1 MNKYKFMSLLLM
13 TFLMLSFNNIDC
25 DVKAAVQ
32 TPERVATNNV
42 TTVSPLSIVANPDK
56 FLNKT
61 VTFTGDFVAFT
72 SLGLD
77 YKPAFRDGAKYIGML
92 IKRDDVKNHVIPL
105 SELKMFVLREE
116 AEKHT
121 DIEQGDK
128 VKITGKVFSTALG
141 DPWFDITSF
150 EVLTKKENKAEKK

>member
-32 TPERVATNNV
+32 TPERVATSNV
-42 TTVSPLSIVANPDK
+42 ITVLPLSIVASPDK

-77 YKPAFRDGAKYIGML
+77 YKPAFRDGTKYIGML

>member
-13 TFLMLSFNNIDC
+13 TFLMLSFCNIDC

-32 TPERVATNNV
+32 TPERVATSNV
-42 TTVSPLSIVANPDK
+42 ITVSPLSIVANPDK

-77 YKPAFRDGAKYIGML
+77 YKPAFRDGTKYIGML

>member
-32 TPERVATNNV
+32 TPERVATSNV
-42 TTVSPLSIVANPDK
+42 ITVSPLSIVASPDK

-77 YKPAFRDGAKYIGML
+77 YKPAFRDGTKYIGML

-141 DPWFDITSF
+141 DPWVDVTKF
-150 EVLTKKENKAEKK
+150 EVLTKKEKKDEKK